1 MIDEGYIKFDA
12 QWVRQPPLSAE
23 WTRSLNAFRQKLYA
37 QGLIGAYPEGVGFG
51 NISCRQGG
59 SHQFIIS
66 GSKTGNF
73 PTLDERHYALVTEV
87 NAAQNRLRC
96 EGPIIA
102 SSESMSHAVI
112 YEECPEVQ
120 AVIHVHHLPMWRRLM
135 HRVPTTAAD
144 APYGSPE
151 MVESIRQLLR
161 ETALREQGVFVME
174 GHREGVFVFGQ
185 SLEAAYARLMYWYEM
200 KDVDEQA

>member
-12 QWVRQPPLSAE
+12 QWACKPPLPAAQIAD
-23 WTRSLNAFRQKLYA
+23 LNAFRQKLYER
-37 QGLIGAYPEGVGFG
+37 GLIGAYPEGIGFG
-51 NISCRQGG
+51 NISCRRGS

-87 NAAQNRLRC
+87 NAAKNQLSC
-96 EGPIIA
+96 QGPIIA
-102 SSESMSHAVI
+102 SSESMSHAVV

-120 AVIHVHHLPMWRRLM
+120 AVIHVHHLQMWQRLL
-135 HRVPTTAAD
+135 HRVPTTAAE

-161 ETALREQGVFVME
+161 ETVLRKQRIFVME
-174 GHREGVFVFGQ
+174 GHREGVFVFGE
-185 SLEAAYARLMYWYEM
+185 SLEAAYDCLMRWYRAETPA
-200 KDVDEQA
+200 EGQ